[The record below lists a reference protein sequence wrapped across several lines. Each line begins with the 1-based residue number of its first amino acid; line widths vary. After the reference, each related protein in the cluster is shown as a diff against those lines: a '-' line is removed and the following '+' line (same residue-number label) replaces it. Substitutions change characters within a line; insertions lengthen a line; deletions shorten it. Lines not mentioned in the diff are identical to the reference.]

1 MKISEK
7 RKESNLELDDEF
19 RENISHGLHKFV
31 HKCGH
36 FFIADAVLAETE
48 VKLVVQQFLVIR
60 SEIEANG
67 NR

>member
-1 MKISEK
+1 VNISEK

-31 HKCGH
+31 HKRGH

-60 SEIEANG
+60 SEIKANG
-67 NR
+67 NS